1 MSLFVDHAGNPVTR
15 KDLDKI
21 PFGDDIPSAFE
32 DDQAKPVTK
41 PKLKRT
47 CSFVGGL
54 PSAVAHDHI
63 SKPHKSWDD
72 WDTFTDTRA
81 QKDPRPKKQKTVRF
95 SEDSTFRTID
105 IVNTRRRLEDDGKF
119 FTSPVMETKTGEKI
133 VLSKPPFPEK
143 CDSGDRA
150 EDS

>member
-1 MSLFVDHAGNPVTR
+1 MNLFVDHAGNPVTPE
-15 KDLDKI
+15 DFDKI
-21 PFGDDIPSAFE
+21 PFGNHIPSAFE
-32 DDQAKPVTK
+32 DDEAEPVEK

-47 CSFVGGL
+47 YSFVGGL
-54 PSAVAHDHI
+54 SSAVAHDPI

-72 WDTFTDTRA
+72 WDTVTDTRA
-81 QKDPRPKKQKTVRF
+81 QKDPRPKKTVRF
-95 SEDSTFRTID
+95 SEVSTFHTID
-105 IVNTRRRLEDDGKF
+105 IVNTRRRLEDDGTF

-143 CDSGDRA
+143 CVSGDRA